1 MVDFVLV
8 EAAPHPVLMAHH
20 HPRTNTLEHS
30 VQTPMFRYVLLCD
43 TKITSFVTRNQ
54 TARTRTQSVRRNT
67 SQPNVGTTDIWGV
80 GTVFLTPC
88 TDSIGD
94 FTPAL
99 RS

>member
-8 EAAPHPVLMAHH
+8 KAAPHPVLMAHH
-20 HPRTNTLEHS
+20 HPRTNTLETL
-30 VQTPMFRYVLLCD
+30 QTPMFRYVLLCD

-54 TARTRTQSVRRNT
+54 TARTRTQSERRNT
-67 SQPNVGTTDIWGV
+67 SQPNVGTPDIWGV

-88 TDSIGD
+88 TDSISD